1 MKYALVIFETD
12 ESRNRIRTDRDTHR
26 AAYESWIG
34 QIAASGKLVGGD
46 ALDTEEAAPVTVRRT
61 ADGAPTV
68 TDGPAHPGEET
79 LGGWFVVDVA
89 DREEAVE
96 LAKGLGT
103 PETVEIWPLL
113 ESA

>member
-12 ESRNRIRTDRDTHR
+12 ESRHRIRADRDAHR
-26 AAYESWIG
+26 GAYEAWIG
-34 QIAASGKLVGGD
+34 QIAAAGKLISGD
-46 ALDTEEAAPVTVRRT
+46 ALETDHITAVTVRKT
-61 ADGAPTV
+61 GEGAPTV
-68 TDGPAHPGEET
+68 AEGPVHAGEET

-113 ESA
+113 ETA

>member
-12 ESRNRIRTDRDTHR
+12 ESRDRIQADRDTHR

-34 QIAASGKLVGGD
+34 RIAAAGKLIGGD
-46 ALDTEEAAPVTVRRT
+46 ALDTEQVAAVTVRKT
-61 ADGAPTV
+61 ADAAPTV
-68 TDGPAHPGEET
+68 TGGPAHPGEET
-79 LGGWFVVDVA
+79 LGGWFVIDVA

-96 LAKGLGT
+96 LAKALRT
-103 PETVEIWPLL
+103 SETVEIRPLL

>member
-12 ESRNRIRTDRDTHR
+12 ESRNGIRKDRDTHR
-26 AAYESWIG
+26 GAYESWIG
-34 QIAASGKLVGGD
+34 QIAAAGKLISGD
-46 ALDTEEAAPVTVRRT
+46 ALDTEHIAAMTVRKSS
-61 ADGAPTV
+61 DGASTV

-79 LGGWFVVDVA
+79 LGGWFVIDVA

-96 LAKGLGT
+96 LAKGLRT

-113 ESA
+113 ETA

>member
-1 MKYALVIFETD
+1 MKYALVIFETE
-12 ESRNRIRTDRDTHR
+12 ESRRRIQAHRDAHR
-26 AAYESWIG
+26 GAYEAWIG
-34 QIAASGKLVGGD
+34 RIAAEGKLISGD
-46 ALDTEEAAPVTVRRT
+46 ALDTERITPVTVRKA

-68 TDGPAHPGEET
+68 TEGPVHAGEET

-103 PETVEIWPLL
+103 PETVEVWPLL
-113 ESA
+113 ETA